1 MKFSPTRNKSEQ
13 SCLNPYFKISIP
25 FFYFPSFEEYLNSW
39 VRSIVNKH
47 SVDSSQSFRVNFK
60 EIFCHISTDSPRL
73 YFPPGYL
80 FNFPSNLYIWSWLW
94 LGEIFKF
101 ILFRWLENPF
111 ATQKKK
117 KKQDFTHAP
126 RQVFEKQK
134 WIGEET
140 ETLRYMQHTHLYIYI
155 YIYIY
160 IYTHIHTH
168 IHIHIHIY
176 IYIYV

>member
-117 KKQDFTHAP
+117 KNKILLMPPGKFLKN
-126 RQVFEKQK
+126 RNGLGRK
-134 WIGEET
+134 
-140 ETLRYMQHTHLYIYI
+140 LRL
-155 YIYIY
+155 
-160 IYTHIHTH
+160 
-168 IHIHIHIY
+168 
-176 IYIYV
+176 

>member
-1 MKFSPTRNKSEQ
+1 MKFSPTCNKSEQ

-111 ATQKKK
+111 ATQKKNNNK
-117 KKQDFTHAP
+117 
-126 RQVFEKQK
+126 
-134 WIGEET
+134 
-140 ETLRYMQHTHLYIYI
+140 TLLMPPGKFLKNRNGLGRKLRL
-155 YIYIY
+155 
-160 IYTHIHTH
+160 
-168 IHIHIHIY
+168 
-176 IYIYV
+176 